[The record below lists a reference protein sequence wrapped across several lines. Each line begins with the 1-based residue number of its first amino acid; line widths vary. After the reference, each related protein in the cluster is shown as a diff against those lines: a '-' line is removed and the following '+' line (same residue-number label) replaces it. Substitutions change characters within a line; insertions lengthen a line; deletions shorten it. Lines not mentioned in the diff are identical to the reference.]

1 MTSTEKPA
9 GCRAAEGIPSTP
21 ATLRQAYRTI
31 ISYRN
36 TVDLKNNPLPLPNAP
51 CSLAPSCRIG
61 WTRTMRP
68 SMLSWTESA
77 TTQTWGA
84 AG

>member
-1 MTSTEKPA
+1 
-9 GCRAAEGIPSTP
+9 
-21 ATLRQAYRTI
+21 
-31 ISYRN
+31 
-36 TVDLKNNPLPLPNAP
+36 
-51 CSLAPSCRIG
+51 LARSCRIG